1 MFGIWIA
8 ALFLLDTAKGSDV
21 CYQRLGCFP
30 NKPPWTGTLQR
41 PLTGSPSSP
50 ERVKTT
56 FLLYT
61 RANPNRCQE
70 ISAIK
75 PSTIKASNFR
85 TNRTTRF
92 LIHGYS
98 TRNDIIWQIDM
109 CKLMFQVEDVN
120 CIVVDWR
127 GGSDVIYTDA
137 VSNIRIVG
145 AELKYL
151 MDLLERDYGY
161 TPANIHIIGHSL
173 GAHAAG
179 EAGRR
184 KRGIARITGLDPA
197 GPYFHSTP
205 PEVRLDPSDAEFVD
219 VIHSNAGRLFFDFA
233 VGINQPSGHLD
244 FYPNGGKTMP
254 GCPLLREQPVSRD
267 VNEVMRG
274 WPKSTVTILGQ
285 SQHHTRRPPRGPV
298 TEMKHHVNVRFSCT
312 RELLNKEIQTQRRF
326 SQFTSNFLVVDNL
339 SK

>member
-1 MFGIWIA
+1 MTKGCLAFGS
-8 ALFLLDTAKGSDV
+8 LHFF
-21 CYQRLGCFP
+21 C
-30 NKPPWTGTLQR
+30 
-41 PLTGSPSSP
+41 
-50 ERVKTT
+50 
-56 FLLYT
+56 
-61 RANPNRCQE
+61 
-70 ISAIK
+70 
-75 PSTIKASNFR
+75 ST
-85 TNRTTRF
+85 
-92 LIHGYS
+92 
-98 TRNDIIWQIDM
+98 QP
-109 CKLMFQVEDVN
+109 KLMFQVEDVN

-219 VIHSNAGRLFFDFA
+219 VIHSNAGRLFFDFERRKIVLA
-233 VGINQPSGHLD
+233 PFEILSDLFIRILLPMSPGRLPNDGPLRRYVSWKNQERIPNVLFKHRVFSTICSLQEKDKCQSMHNTNHVGVYTYRPDWNQYIQKGLHDVQVYILRPRTRTEYNLANSS
-244 FYPNGGKTMP
+244 T
-254 GCPLLREQPVSRD
+254 LL
-267 VNEVMRG
+267 
-274 WPKSTVTILGQ
+274 
-285 SQHHTRRPPRGPV
+285 
-298 TEMKHHVNVRFSCT
+298 KHG
-312 RELLNKEIQTQRRF
+312 
-326 SQFTSNFLVVDNL
+326 
-339 SK
+339 

>member
-8 ALFLLDTAKGSDV
+8 ALFLLDTAKGRDV
-21 CYQRLGCFP
+21 CYQRVGCFS
-30 NKPPWTGTLQR
+30 NNPPWTGTLQR
-41 PLTGSPSSP
+41 PLLGFPSSP

-61 RANPNRCQE
+61 RDNPNRYQE
-70 ISAIK
+70 ISVIK

-92 LIHGYS
+92 LLHGYS
-98 TRNDIIWQIDM
+98 IGNDIVWLIDM
-109 CKLMFQVEDVN
+109 CKLMLQVEDVN

-127 GGSDVIYTDA
+127 GGADVIYTEA
-137 VSNIRIVG
+137 VSNVRIVG
-145 AELKYL
+145 AELNYL

-161 TPANIHIIGHSL
+161 MPANIHIIGHSL

-205 PEVRLDPSDAEFVD
+205 PTVRLDPSDAEFVD

-233 VGINQPSGHLD
+233 VGIIEPSGHLD
-244 FYPNGGKTMP
+244 FYPNGGRIMP

-274 WPKSTVTILGQ
+274 SGENQPGMTA
-285 SQHHTRRPPRGPV
+285 RP
-298 TEMKHHVNVRFSCT
+298 
-312 RELLNKEIQTQRRF
+312 
-326 SQFTSNFLVVDNL
+326 
-339 SK
+339 